1 VRRLATGLTLTL
13 VYGGVLFAL
22 AGRLD
27 LPLLW
32 IFWSIGAAA
41 IVAGAV
47 TIPAAVVQEQMR
59 PAAGGADRGRRIA
72 VLVLANG
79 VGLVGALDVGR
90 LHWSDTV
97 PHTLQIAALLA
108 YASGIGFLVW
118 AMAVNRF
125 FSPVV
130 RVQAEGGHQLV
141 TAGPYGLV
149 RHPGYLGMV
158 FGYGASGLALG
169 SWWAFLPAAA
179 CALLILRRAAL
190 EDRYLQEHLAGYR
203 EYSRRVPYRVF
214 PGLW

>member
-1 VRRLATGLTLTL
+1 VRRLARGLAIGL

-32 IFWSIGAAA
+32 VFWSIGAIA

-59 PAAGGADRGRRIA
+59 PAPGGADRRRRIA
-72 VLVLANG
+72 VMVLANAVG
-79 VGLVGALDVGR
+79 VIGALDVGR
-90 LHWSDTV
+90 FHWSDTV
-97 PHTLQIAALLA
+97 PRELQIVALLA
-108 YASGIGFLVW
+108 YAGGIGFLVW
-118 AMAVNRF
+118 SMAVNEF

-130 RVQAEGGHQLV
+130 RVQGEGAHQLV

-169 SWWAFLPAAA
+169 SWWAFLPSAA
-179 CALLILRRAAL
+179 CALLVLRRAAL
-190 EDRYLQEHLAGYR
+190 EDRYLQQHLTGYR
-203 EYSRRVPYRVF
+203 EYSQRVPYRLF

>member
-1 VRRLATGLTLTL
+1 MRRLARGLAISL

-27 LPLLW
+27 HPLLW
-32 IFWSIGAAA
+32 VFWSIGAIA
-41 IVAGAV
+41 IVAEA
-47 TIPAAVVQEQMR
+47 R
-59 PAAGGADRGRRIA
+59 
-72 VLVLANG
+72 
-79 VGLVGALDVGR
+79 DVGR
-90 LHWSDTV
+90 FHWSDTV
-97 PHTLQIAALLA
+97 PRGLEIAALLA
-108 YASGIGFLVW
+108 YAAGIGFVVW
-118 AMAVNRF
+118 SMAVNEF

-130 RVQAEGGHQLV
+130 RLQAGGAHQLV

-169 SWWAFLPAAA
+169 SWWAFLPSAA
-179 CALLILRRAAL
+179 CALLVLRRAAL

-203 EYSRRVPYRVF
+203 AYSQRVPYRLF